1 MLHQS
6 AKRVLFGAFV
16 ALLVTTP
23 VYAVKNFK
31 ISGYGGGHQIWFE
44 AEDFDQRDPA
54 TDQYYTVVDEAGA
67 FGQAIQR
74 DNGPGMIRYTFDISK
89 AGGTGGTWYFWA
101 RQINPNNQSDYML
114 VEGDPGDP
122 EIPTSP
128 PYPGGNEAGPFLNSD
143 DRIFEENVGSPGSW
157 AWGLSNHEEG
167 HTKELQNGEN
177 TMYSFDRSGNN
188 SVFWDVFMWTDDPD
202 YVPTDADYENAT
214 VPTLGGASNPSPSSG
229 ATDVP
234 RDVVLSWMPGEY
246 APAVNGHTL
255 YFGENFNDVSDGIGA
270 IIQSAAS
277 YAPPQRLDFETT
289 YYWRVDEVNAPPDST
304 VHQGNVWSFETEP
317 FSYQVQNIVATAS
330 SNATGKGPENV
341 VNGAGLDSSGLH
353 GNIGESSMWLSDIA
367 GPQPAWIQ
375 FEFDTVHKLDE
386 MLVWNS
392 NESLEAVVG
401 LGFKDVTIEYSTDGI
416 DFMTLGTTHE
426 FAQAPGSAGYAS
438 NTTIDM
444 AGVPAKYVKLTANSN
459 WGGLLAQ
466 FGLSEVRF
474 FHIPVRAREPD
485 PDSGATDVDVDVTL
499 GWRAGR
505 QAATHDVYM
514 STDEQAVIDGTA
526 PVTVVTEARHGPL
539 SLDLGG
545 TYYWR
550 VDEVNETETPAT
562 WQGDVVSFS
571 TQEFLVVD
579 DFESYNDIEAGQE
592 GSNLIYL
599 TWVDGFDNPSAN
611 GSTIGY
617 TEAFQPTMESGI
629 VHGGKQSVPLL
640 YDNSVASVS
649 EVTVNTADLAIGR
662 DWTKGGAMTLGLWF
676 HGTAGNTG
684 QLYVK
689 VNGVKVPYDGDA
701 ANLAGAAWQP
711 WNIDLTALGVN
722 LQTVTT
728 LTIGIEGNGAGG
740 TLYLDDI
747 RLYAYARQLVTP
759 MAPDPAGLMVQYEL
773 EGNANDSTGTAHGTV
788 AGGLFVAG
796 RFGQAISLAGI
807 GLTGND
813 YVDCGNPS
821 QLDFGTGSWSI
832 SAWITMPASTTE
844 NMNIF
849 SNGGD
854 SAGGIRYMLG
864 VSETDDHKACL
875 TVDDNVTKVQSTSS
889 VTVDDG
895 QWYHIVGIRDGGSLR
910 IYVNGF
916 QDGDNVALP
925 DGYDLSGTS
934 QANAYIGA
942 GWNYETSVVQKFF
955 VGVIDEVR
963 VYNYALSSA
972 EVRSLTG
979 ATLPFDEPF

>member
-6 AKRVLFGAFV
+6 ARRVLFGAFV

-23 VYAVKNFK
+23 VHAVKNFK
-31 ISGYGGGHQIWFE
+31 ISGYGGGRQIWFE
-44 AEDFDQRDPA
+44 AEDFDERDPA
-54 TDQYYTVVDEAGA
+54 DESSFALSDEPGA
-67 FGQAIQR
+67 FGRSISSVNSSDGAS
-74 DNGPGMIRYTFDISK
+74 MIRYTFDISK
-89 AGGTGGTWYFWA
+89 ASGAGGSWYFWG
-101 RQINPNNQSDYML
+101 RVINPNNNSDFML
-114 VEGDPGDP
+114 VDGHPGDQV
-122 EIPTSP
+122 
-128 PYPGGNEAGPFLNSD
+128 PFTLPVSGLASGQ
-143 DRIFEENVGSPGSW
+143 RIFEQSDQGPDWFWAPTAGSAG
-157 AWGLSNHEEG
+157 EES
-167 HTKELQNGEN
+167 HTKQLRDGEN
-177 TMYSFDRSGNN
+177 TMYVLNRESGAI
-188 SVFWDVFMWTDDPD
+188 WDVLMWTDDPD
-202 YVPTDADYENAT
+202 YVPTDADYESAIT
-214 VPTLGGASNPSPSSG
+214 PSLGGASNPSPSGG

-246 APAVNGHTL
+246 APPVNGHTL
-255 YFGENFNDVSDGIGA
+255 YFGENFNDVSDGIVA

-277 YAPPQRLDFETT
+277 CAPPQRLDFEMT

-304 VHQGNVWSFETEP
+304 VHEGNVWSFETEP

-330 SNATGKGPENV
+330 SNAVGKGPENV
-341 VNGAGLDSSGLH
+341 VNGAGLNGSGLH
-353 GNIGESSMWLSDIA
+353 GNIGEGNMWLSDIA

-375 FEFDTVHKLDE
+375 FEFDTAHKLDE
-386 MLVWNS
+386 MLIWNS
-392 NESLEAVVG
+392 NESLEAVIG
-401 LGFKDVTIEYSTDGI
+401 LGFKDVTIEYSTDGV

-426 FAQAPGSAGYAS
+426 FAQAPGSAGYAG

-444 AGVPAKYVKLTANSN
+444 AGVSAKYVKLTTNSN

-466 FGLSEVRF
+466 FGLSEVQF
-474 FHIPVRAREPD
+474 SSLPVQAREPS
-485 PDSGATDVDVDVTL
+485 PDTGATDVDVDVTL

-514 STDEQAVIDGTA
+514 SADEQAVIDGTA
-526 PVTVVTEARHGPL
+526 PVTVVTEASHGPL
-539 SLDLGG
+539 SLDLGS

-550 VDEVNETETPAT
+550 IDEVNDTETPTT

-579 DFESYNDIEAGQE
+579 DFESYNDVEAGQE

-617 TEAFQPTMESGI
+617 TELFQPTMESDI
-629 VHGGKQSVPLL
+629 VHGGEQSVPLL

-649 EVTVNTADLAIGR
+649 EVTVNTADLAIGG
-662 DWTKGGAMTLGLWF
+662 DWTKGGAITLGLWF
-676 HGTAGNTG
+676 HGAAGNTG

-689 VNGVKVPYDGDA
+689 VNGVKVPYDGDI
-701 ANLAGAAWQP
+701 ANLAAAVWQP
-711 WNIDLTALGVN
+711 WNVDLTALGVN
-722 LQTVTT
+722 LQAVTT
-728 LTIGIEGNGAGG
+728 LAIGIEGNGTGG
-740 TLYLDDI
+740 ILYLDDI

-773 EGNANDSTGTAHGTV
+773 EGNANDSTGTAHGTPT
-788 AGGLFVAG
+788 GGLFVAG
-796 RFGQAISLAGI
+796 KFGQAVSLAG
-807 GLTGND
+807 NEH
-813 YVDCGNPS
+813 VDCGNPS
-821 QLDFGTGSWSI
+821 QLDFGTSSWSI
-832 SAWITMPASTTE
+832 SAWITMPAPTTD

-875 TVDDNVTKVQSTSS
+875 TLDDNVTKVQSTSS

-916 QDGDNVALP
+916 QDGDDVALP

-942 GWNYETSVVQKFF
+942 GWNYETSLVQKFF
-955 VGVIDEVR
+955 AGVIDEVR

-979 ATLPFDEPF
+979 ATSPFDEPF

>member
-1 MLHQS
+1 MFHQW
-6 AKRVLFGAFV
+6 AKRVFSSAFV
-16 ALLVTTP
+16 ALLLTTP
-23 VYAVKNFK
+23 IYAVKNFK
-31 ISGYGGGHQIWFE
+31 ISSYGGAHQIWFE
-44 AEDFDQRDPA
+44 AEDFDERDPA
-54 TDQYYTVVDEAGA
+54 TEQYYTLVDEVGA

-74 DNGPGMIRYTFDISK
+74 DNGPGMIRWTFDISK
-89 AGGTGGTWYFWA
+89 ASGAGGTWYFWG
-101 RQINPNNQSDYML
+101 RVINPGNQSDYLL
-114 VEGDPGDP
+114 VEGDPGDA
-122 EIPTSP
+122 EIPTGPS
-128 PYPGGNEAGPFLNSD
+128 YPGGNEAGPFLNSD
-143 DRIFEENVGSPGSW
+143 DRVFEENTGPPWG
-157 AWGLSNHEEG
+157 WGLSNHEEG

-177 TMYSFDRSGNN
+177 TMYIFDRSGNN
-188 SVFWDVFMWTDDPD
+188 TVFWDTFMWTDDPD

-214 VPTLGGASNPSPSSG
+214 VPTLGGASNPSPSGG
-229 ATDVP
+229 AMDVP
-234 RDVVLSWMPGEY
+234 RDVILSWKPGEY

-255 YFGENFNDVSDGIGA
+255 YFGENFNDVNDGIDA
-270 IIQSAAS
+270 IVLSAAS

-289 YYWRVDEVNAPPDST
+289 YYWRIDEVNAPPSNI
-304 VHQGNVWSFETEP
+304 VHQGKVWSFETEP

-330 SNATGKGPENV
+330 SNAVDKGPENV
-341 VNGAGLDSSGLH
+341 VNGTGLDSSGLH
-353 GNIGESSMWLSDIA
+353 GIGEGNMWLSDIA
-367 GPQPAWIQ
+367 GPQPPWIQ

-392 NESLEAVVG
+392 NGSLEAVIG
-401 LGFKDVTIEYSTDGI
+401 LGFKDVTIEYSTDGG

-426 FAQAPGSAGYAS
+426 FARAPGSAGYAS

-459 WGGLLAQ
+459 WGDLLAQ
-466 FGLSEVRF
+466 FGLSEVQF
-474 FHIPVRAREPD
+474 SSLPVQAREPS
-485 PDSGATDVDVDVTL
+485 PDTGATDVDMDVTL

-526 PVTVVTEARHGPL
+526 PVTVVTEASYGPL
-539 SLDLGG
+539 SLDLGS
-545 TYYWR
+545 THYWR
-550 VDEVNETETPAT
+550 VDEVNDAETPT
-562 WQGDVVSFS
+562 MWQGDVWNLS

-617 TEAFQPTMESGI
+617 TEVFQPTMESGI

-640 YDNSVASVS
+640 YDNSAASVS

-662 DWTKGGAMTLGLWF
+662 DWAKGGAKTLGLWF
-676 HGTAGNTG
+676 HGAAGNTG

-689 VNGVKVPYDGDA
+689 VNGVQILYDGDTG
-701 ANLAGAAWQP
+701 NLAGAAWQP

-722 LQTVTT
+722 LQSVTT
-728 LTIGIEGNGAGG
+728 LTIGIEGSGAVG
-740 TLYLDDI
+740 TLYIDDI
-747 RLYAYARQLVTP
+747 RLYAYDRQLVTP
-759 MAPDPAGLMVQYEL
+759 VAPDPAGLVAHYEL
-773 EGNANDSTGTAHGTV
+773 EGNGNDSTGTAHGTV

-807 GLTGND
+807 SLAGND

-821 QLDFGTGSWSI
+821 ELNFGTGSWSI
-832 SAWITMPASTTE
+832 SAWMKMPASTTD

-854 SAGGIRYMLG
+854 SADGIRYMLG

-875 TVDDNVTKVQSTSS
+875 TVDDNVTKAQSTSS
-889 VTVDDG
+889 ITVDDG

-916 QDGDNVALP
+916 QDGDDVTLP
-925 DGYDLSGTS
+925 NAYDLSGTS

-942 GWNYETSVVQKFF
+942 GWNYETSVVQKFL

-963 VYNYALSSA
+963 VYSYALSSA
-972 EVRSLTG
+972 EVRSLSG
-979 ATLPFDEPF
+979 STLPVDEPF